1 MRLLKLPVFLC
12 FVGGGGTTKGLR
24 TVSPAKDVESQGAM
38 GVVLNAPISDLNL
51 LAVSKAVDIPVIV
64 TVTKEDTDICVRLEA
79 GASVLNIA
87 CGHRTCDAV
96 RKIRADYPRV
106 PLIASGGNT
115 EETVL
120 DTIRSGAN
128 AITYTPPS
136 VQNMFKQLMA
146 TYREK

>member
-1 MRLLKLPVFLC
+1 M
-12 FVGGGGTTKGLR
+12 
-24 TVSPAKDVESQGAM
+24 
-38 GVVLNAPISDLNL
+38 LNALISDLNL

-64 TVTKEDTDICVRLEA
+64 TVTKEDTDVRARLEA

-87 CGHRTCDAV
+87 CGHRTCDVV

-120 DTIRSGAN
+120 DTQFVQGPI
-128 AITYTPPS
+128 PS
-136 VQNMFKQLMA
+136 PIHHLLCRMCSSS
-146 TYREK
+146 